1 MSIIKGY
8 EPKCIGC
15 VDYYHDEC
23 HCAKSIY
30 NGMSLSAIP
39 WEGCPCY
46 LSQRKWGGKTNQSGN
61 TKASGQRWPNLNLG
75 CNNY

>member
-1 MSIIKGY
+1 MITGY
-8 EPKCIGC
+8 KPKCIGC

-39 WEGCPCY
+39 WDGCPCY
-46 LSQRKWGGKTNQSGN
+46 LSQHKWGVHDKPKKKRKKKYPSLKEFEFGV
-61 TKASGQRWPNLNLG
+61 
-75 CNNY
+75 

>member
-1 MSIIKGY
+1 MIVGY
-8 EPKCIGC
+8 EPKCFGC

-30 NGMSLSAIP
+30 SGMSLSHIP

-46 LSQRKWGGKTNQSGN
+46 LSQRKWGGAKQAKTETQ
-61 TKASGQRWPNLNLG
+61 KQVA
-75 CNNY
+75 NYGRI

>member
-1 MSIIKGY
+1 MSIITGY

-30 NGMSLSAIP
+30 NGMSLSHIP

-46 LSQRKWGGKTNQSGN
+46 LSQRKWGGAKQTKTETQKQVANDG
-61 TKASGQRWPNLNLG
+61 
-75 CNNY
+75 